1 MTSSPLVTRRS
12 LLKGSGAVA
21 AALAVGALTPHAAHA
36 AVTAA
41 TAEGV
46 FGFGVASGDPTATEV
61 LLWTRVTPS
70 AQAVPG
76 SGAGAPT
83 LVRWELAADPG
94 FTRVLR
100 KGKVRSDPRS
110 DHTIKVVVSD
120 LAPYTRYYYR
130 FRALGATSPVGRT
143 QTSPDEPGRL
153 HALRLAFVSCSNYTG
168 GFFTAYRALA
178 ARDDLDAV
186 LHLGDYL
193 YEYGNEPRAGTGPAA
208 TGDRYGPTALT
219 GVRDHKPGTETV
231 SLQDYRIRHALYKT
245 DPDLQ
250 AAHERHPWI
259 VIFDD
264 HEITNDAYDTGAE
277 NHEQQ
282 DDPDTSYTGA
292 GEPPGVRAEGE
303 FLARRADAFRAYL
316 EWMPIREPQTYQS
329 EPHTGTQFFRRFT
342 FGDLAELSVVET
354 RQNRSRQEPTTVGTP
369 PVRVNPAL
377 ADPSRHL
384 PEPAQLSWLT
394 EGVTSGR
401 TAWHLIG
408 NQTVFTRVFTIPQA
422 RPVPGQVFNADQ
434 WDGYQADQRALLAA
448 MARSGQT
455 DPVVLTGDIHS
466 SWSNDLPTDYDA
478 YRRGDRSS
486 SVGVEFVCP
495 SITSDGFKEVLQG
508 SAATAT
514 AVTGFFRAANP
525 WVRYLEGIGHGFA
538 VLDVTPQR
546 VQTDFFFIRSGGDK
560 GLTTDPRLDPLA
572 TIGYETSYQSVKGS
586 RQVSGPVA
594 QLGAR
599 SDEPRAARP
608 SPRGRDRDEDRGEVR
623 EDRSRDDDH
632 GRGRDRD
639 DARAAF
645 L

>member
-1 MTSSPLVTRRS
+1 MTPSPLVTRRS

-21 AALAVGALTPHAAHA
+21 AALAVGALTPHAAQA

-193 YEYGNEPRAGTGPAA
+193 YEYGNEPRAGAGPTA
-208 TGDRYGPTALT
+208 TGDRYGPAALT
-219 GVRDHKPGTETV
+219 GVRDHKPETEIV

-282 DDPDTSYTGA
+282 DDPDTRYTGA

-316 EWMPIREPQTYQS
+316 EWMPIREPATYQR
-329 EPHTGTQFFRRFT
+329 EPHSGTQFFRRFS
-342 FGDLAELSVVET
+342 FGELADLSVVDT

-369 PVRVNPAL
+369 PRPNPAL
-377 ADPSRHL
+377 ADPARHL

-394 EGVTSGR
+394 AGVTSGR

-408 NQTVFTRVFTIPQA
+408 NQTVFTRVFSTPRA
-422 RPVPGQVFNADQ
+422 GVVPGQVFNADQ
-434 WDGYQADQRALLAA
+434 WDGYQADQSTLLAA
-448 MARSGQT
+448 MAGSGRT

-466 SWSNDLPTDYDA
+466 SWSNDLPTDYAA
-478 YRRGDRSS
+478 YQRGDRNS

-495 SITSDGFKEVLQG
+495 SITSDGFKEVLG
-508 SAATAT
+508 NNAAVAQVVTAS
-514 AVTGFFRAANP
+514 FQAANP

-560 GLTTDPRLDPLA
+560 GVGTDPRLDPLA

-599 SDEPRAARP
+599 SDEPRAARRD
-608 SPRGRDRDEDRGEVR
+608 RGRDRADERGQDRADDTWGR
-623 EDRSRDDDH
+623 ARS
-632 GRGRDRD
+632 
-639 DARAAF
+639 DAVGAGAR
-645 L
+645 